1 MDGRRG
7 RKQRGPGK
15 NEEKALGSILG
26 TSGCRV
32 GPKKPPRTFSAES
45 FNPEQRSWESTLI
58 VRSER
63 HIAEGK
69 TTLQINYISIKLTK
83 TARLA
88 ATRGASLQL
97 KTLEGIK

>member
-1 MDGRRG
+1 MWMEGGSRG

-69 TTLQINYISIKLTK
+69 TTL
-83 TARLA
+83 
-88 ATRGASLQL
+88 
-97 KTLEGIK
+97 